1 MKELAKRV
9 QQIPPYLFADIERK
23 IDEAKQA
30 GKDIISLGIGD
41 PDLPTPDNIIE
52 ELCRTAHDPV
62 NHQYPSSQGM
72 LSFRKAVA
80 EFYARRF
87 GINDIDP
94 NNEVCTLIG
103 SKEGIANINYCFVDP
118 GDINLIPDPA
128 YPVYATATMMAGG
141 FSYPMRLD
149 PEHGFLP
156 QFDLIPDGIA
166 DRAKLMWLNYPN
178 NPTGAV
184 ADLAFFEEAVAFA
197 KKHDI
202 LICHDSAYSEMTY
215 DGYVAPSIFEV
226 PGAKD
231 VAVEFGSCSKPFN
244 MTGWRIGFVVGNSVA
259 VKALTTYKSNVDSG
273 VFQAV
278 QYAGIAGLNHPEEI
292 VSASRAKYAARRDIL
307 VGGLNEMG
315 WDLAYP
321 KGTFYVWAPV
331 PKGYTSGSFAE
342 FILDKAE
349 VVITPGAGYGPAG
362 EGFFRATLTTEEN
375 RMAEAIAR
383 MKKVLGKVEF

>member
-1 MKELAKRV
+1 
-9 QQIPPYLFADIERK
+9 
-23 IDEAKQA
+23 
-30 GKDIISLGIGD
+30 
-41 PDLPTPDNIIE
+41 
-52 ELCRTAHDPV
+52 
-62 NHQYPSSQGM
+62 M

-273 VFQAV
+273 VFQAI
-278 QYAGIAGLNHPEEI
+278 QYAGIVGLNHPEEI